1 MKWEEYLVPTSL
13 EEALAILKERQ
24 GQARVVAGGTDLIIQ
39 LKKKEVT
46 ARCLVDISNLD
57 ELKGIELEDGFIR
70 IGACVTHQ
78 ELASSSLLRERA
90 TALAE
95 GASQVGSPQIRN
107 MGTVGGNIVNAQPAA
122 DTVVPLMALVAEVE
136 VATFKTQSSK
146 LKIQSQPLE
155 RICLGPGQCTVDPT
169 AEILTAVRLRALGPN
184 QGSAFER
191 LAKRKALSLP
201 ILNAAAVV
209 TLNDGGDTFQEV
221 RLAVGPVAP
230 TPFRARQA
238 EEALRGAAIEAHTIA
253 AALELA
259 AQEAQPRTNPMRG
272 SEAYRREMVKVLL
285 RRAIERAVKEAQSSK
300 LKVQSSMSDQGIRGS
315 GNQGMSDFLIPD
327 FLTLTM
333 TLNGEEVTV
342 QVQPSAMLVEVLR
355 DQLEL
360 MGTKVA
366 CGEGECGACTVL
378 LDGKAVASCLVPA
391 LKVQGREVMTVEG
404 LAPLGELHPLQKA
417 FVEHGAVQC
426 GYCTPG
432 MLMSAKA
439 LLNHNP
445 HPTEDEIRLAISG
458 NLCRCTGYAKIVE
471 AILEA
476 SAG

>member
-13 EEALAILKERQ
+13 EEALAVLKEWR

-209 TLNDGGDTFQEV
+209 TLNEGGDTFQEV

-285 RRAIERAVKEAQSSK
+285 RRAIERAV
-300 LKVQSSMSDQGIRGS
+300 QGR
-315 GNQGMSDFLIPD
+315 Q
-327 FLTLTM
+327 
-333 TLNGEEVTV
+333 
-342 QVQPSAMLVEVLR
+342 
-355 DQLEL
+355 
-360 MGTKVA
+360 
-366 CGEGECGACTVL
+366 GEGET
-378 LDGKAVASCLVPA
+378 
-391 LKVQGREVMTVEG
+391 GR
-404 LAPLGELHPLQKA
+404 
-417 FVEHGAVQC
+417 
-426 GYCTPG
+426 
-432 MLMSAKA
+432 
-439 LLNHNP
+439 
-445 HPTEDEIRLAISG
+445 
-458 NLCRCTGYAKIVE
+458 
-471 AILEA
+471 
-476 SAG
+476 